1 VNELIVVV
9 ILAWA
14 SLCWLIE
21 RRHERMYR
29 ELRRCNATLESC
41 RVLLMHIAEN
51 MQRGE
56 RVDLTRMFM
65 KESMR
70 DAIEAG
76 LAEMDADA
84 KATDSTDQ

>member
-1 VNELIVVV
+1 
-9 ILAWA
+9 
-14 SLCWLIE
+14 
-21 RRHERMYR
+21 
-29 ELRRCNATLESC
+29 
-41 RVLLMHIAEN
+41 MHIAEN